1 MYKFAAN
8 LNFLFTELPF
18 MARFAAARAAGFEG
32 VEVLFPYDHPPQE
45 IRGEL
50 TRNGLVLALM
60 NVPPPNW
67 AGGERGFAAVPG
79 GEDRFQEGF
88 ERAMHVADVLKPQRL
103 HVMAG
108 RASGPLARR
117 ALVDNLK
124 WACRHGSRHQFTLEP
139 VNPRDMPGFFLSDFA
154 LAVEILD
161 EVKAPNLSLQFDYYH
176 AQMLAGDPMSLWER
190 YKSRVGH
197 VQIASA
203 PDRREPRGM
212 TVEHSGFFA
221 RLSRDGYRGWV
232 GAEYTPGGVTADS
245 LSWMSRPPASPMAGA
260 PSGPRP

>member
-45 IRGEL
+45 IRREL
-50 TRNGLVLALM
+50 TRHGLTLALM
-60 NVPPPNW
+60 NAPPPNW

-79 GEDRFQEGF
+79 GEDRFHEGF

-108 RASGPLARR
+108 RAEGPLARR
-117 ALVDNLK
+117 TLVENLK
-124 WACRHGSRHQFTLEP
+124 WACRHGSRHQLTLEP

-154 LAVEILD
+154 LTVAIMD
-161 EVKAPNLSLQFDYYH
+161 EVQAPNLWLQFDYYH
-176 AQMLAGDPMSLWER
+176 AQMLAGDPMTPWER

-212 TVEHSGFFA
+212 GVEHSGFFA
-221 RLSRDGYRGWV
+221 RLTRDGYRGWV
-232 GAEYTPGGVTADS
+232 GAEYTPGGATADS
-245 LSWMSRPPASPMAGA
+245 LSWMARPPAGPITGA
-260 PSGPRP
+260 PPGSRP